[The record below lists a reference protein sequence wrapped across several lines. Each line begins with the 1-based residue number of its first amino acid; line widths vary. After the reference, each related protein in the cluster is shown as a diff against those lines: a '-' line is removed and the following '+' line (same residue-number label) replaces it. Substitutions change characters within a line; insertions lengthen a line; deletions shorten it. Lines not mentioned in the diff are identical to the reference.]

1 MLARPGDSGEQCFD
15 ELLNNPKDISFAIKM
30 SPRELANFFGV
41 LVASS
46 GLESFLERAGDKL
59 SVLFYI
65 PLFSYY
71 EKWIKGE
78 ENRVKLDVVSEAA
91 LSAIPDGELPLSLD
105 KRFSDAE
112 LEMIFNEVF
121 AFQLS
126 IGCSGACPKCMFDA
140 VPRVRGDMDFDEI
153 KKLILKFKS
162 IFGKT
167 RPVFY
172 HASDP
177 RDYLKYP
184 ELHKFVRETCG
195 YDPHVTTKVSND
207 EESLEWLKRLSQVAE
222 EVRISI
228 YHILDEA
235 EITAL
240 LDAIAVRTGGV
251 FKKGSGVFKVAEEH
265 DVLLSLCNFLEP
277 GLKEFYKG
285 FGDLFIDDLLAKP
298 YEGHTAGMG
307 ITFEKPALNKCDGEN
322 GVFLTPRGLYNSA
335 RLLMVSERFPQGH
348 IFMPIIEIRD
358 INPKKGDY
366 LQDYMPYSVVK
377 KARFEFPKSAD
388 PETAFDFHIED
399 LPDEFRKLEVTLKAK
414 NGSFKIS
421 YDDNGLITKVKK
433 VA

>member
-1 MLARPGDSGEQCFD
+1 MLARPVDSGEQCFD
-15 ELLNNPKDISFAIKM
+15 ELLNNPKDISLVIKM
-30 SPRELANFFGV
+30 SPRELANFFGI
-41 LVASS
+41 LVSNG
-46 GLESFLERAGDKL
+46 GLELFLEKVGHEL

-71 EKWIKGE
+71 QKWIKGE
-78 ENRVKLDVVSEAA
+78 ENRAKLDMVSETAS
-91 LSAIPDGELPLSLD
+91 SAIPDGELPLSLD

-126 IGCSGACPKCMFDA
+126 VGCSGACPRCMFDA
-140 VPRVRGDMDFDEI
+140 VPRVRDDVDFDKI
-153 KKLILKFKS
+153 KNLILKFKS
-162 IFGKT
+162 IFGRT

-177 RDYLKYP
+177 KDYLKYP

-207 EESLEWLKRLSQVAE
+207 EESLEWLSRLSQVAE
-222 EVRISI
+222 DVRISI

-235 EITAL
+235 EITGL
-240 LDAIAVRTGGV
+240 LDAIALRTGGV
-251 FKKGSGVFKVAEEH
+251 FKKGSGVFKVAGEH
-265 DVLLSLCNFLEP
+265 DDRLSLLNFLEP
-277 GLKEFYKG
+277 GLRGFYEG
-285 FGDLFIDDLLAKP
+285 FGDLLVDDLFAKP
-298 YEGHTAGMG
+298 YEGHTPNMG
-307 ITFEKPALNKCDGEN
+307 ITFEKPGLNKCDGEN

-335 RLLMVSERFPQGH
+335 RLLSVSEHFPQGH
-348 IFMPIIEIRD
+348 IIMPIIEIRD

-366 LQDYMPYSVVK
+366 LQDYMPYSVAG
-377 KARFEFPKSAD
+377 KARFEFPKPVD
-388 PETAFDFHIED
+388 HETAFNIRIPD

-414 NGSFKIS
+414 NGSFKVG

-433 VA
+433 VV